1 VPAARIPRNRSGERW
16 RAVHCI
22 FPNLEESKEMIMVEK
37 KTNPGLPAW
46 GTPAAVTK
54 PADAAPAATGE
65 NPYTQWYEV
74 KKGDTLWK
82 IAKEHYGDGN
92 LYPEIFKANQDVLS
106 DPDKIQVGQKLRI
119 P

>member
-1 VPAARIPRNRSGERW
+1 
-16 RAVHCI
+16 
-22 FPNLEESKEMIMVEK
+22 MVEK

-46 GTPAAVTK
+46 GTPDASIAAAKPASTAK
-54 PADAAPAATGE
+54 PAATTEPADAAPAATGE

>member
-1 VPAARIPRNRSGERW
+1 
-16 RAVHCI
+16 
-22 FPNLEESKEMIMVEK
+22 MDEK
-37 KTNPGLPAW
+37 KAQSGTPAW
-46 GTPAAVTK
+46 GTPAGTK
-54 PADAAPAATGE
+54 PSESRTAAAKPVTAAQPTPAAQAAATPAGE

-82 IAKEHYGDGN
+82 IAKEYYGDGS

>member
-1 VPAARIPRNRSGERW
+1 
-16 RAVHCI
+16 
-22 FPNLEESKEMIMVEK
+22 MTMVDK

-46 GTPAAVTK
+46 GTPAASG
-54 PADAAPAATGE
+54 AAAKPAATGE
-65 NPYTQWYEV
+65 NAYTQWYEV

>member
-1 VPAARIPRNRSGERW
+1 
-16 RAVHCI
+16 
-22 FPNLEESKEMIMVEK
+22 MVEK

-46 GTPAAVTK
+46 GTPDASIAAARPAPTAKPAATTNPAPTAQPAAAAK
-54 PADAAPAATGE
+54 PADAAPAATGA

-74 KKGDTLWK
+74 QKGDTLWK
-82 IAKEHYGDGN
+82 IAKEHYGDGS

-106 DPDKIQVGQKLRI
+106 DPDKIQVGQRLRI

>member
-1 VPAARIPRNRSGERW
+1 
-16 RAVHCI
+16 
-22 FPNLEESKEMIMVEK
+22 MVDK

-46 GTPAAVTK
+46 GTPAASGAAAK
-54 PADAAPAATGE
+54 PAAPARPAAAKPAAAEPAAAEPAATGE
-65 NPYTQWYEV
+65 NAYTQWYEV